1 MSETWLEIVVSYCG
15 DSLTKTKKIASY
27 FQYSGYTEDEVR
39 SLFFL
44 MPGSF
49 CLAGRLEAEPPA
61 PNRRQVHWTTTTAPF

>member
-39 SLFFL
+39 SLSFL

-49 CLAGRLEAEPPA
+49 CLNTSEEGISTE
-61 PNRRQVHWTTTTAPF
+61 NDIG